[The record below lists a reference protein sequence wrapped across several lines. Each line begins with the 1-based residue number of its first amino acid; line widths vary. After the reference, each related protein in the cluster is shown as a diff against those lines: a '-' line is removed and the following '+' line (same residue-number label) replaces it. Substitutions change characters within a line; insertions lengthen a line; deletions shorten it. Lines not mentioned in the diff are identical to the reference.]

1 MKDMQIIS
9 TILVYMRKEEKQEE
23 GVILLFIMM
32 QTRITIHIPI

>member
-32 QTRITIHIPI
+32 QTRITIHIAI